1 MLLHVLTEPR
11 VGGEGLVTY
20 FTLPGVVRMAV
31 ILEFD
36 PPTEGLTTNVTN
48 PKPFISVREFG
59 MLNKD
64 VSVNKTF
71 IANRTLVRKF
81 FVLVGDLNV
90 VMKTNTGVENFI
102 TRRTIIHLPPPCFG
116 SI

>member
-1 MLLHVLTEPR
+1 
-11 VGGEGLVTY
+11 
-20 FTLPGVVRMAV
+20 MAV

-36 PPTEGLTTNVTN
+36 PPTEGLAANVTN

-64 VSVNKTF
+64 ISVNKTF

-90 VMKTNTGVENFI
+90 VVKTDTSVENLF
-102 TRRTIIHLPPPCFG
+102 TRGAVIHLPPSCFG
-116 SI
+116 GI